1 MISLGSDNHSGIHPE
16 ILASLTAHNHE
27 HAPSYG
33 TDDITQETL
42 RLFKTVFGSDSE
54 AYFVFNGTAANV
66 VALSTLVKSYQSVIC
81 AETSHLQQDEC
92 GAPEK
97 HLGCKLITIPSADG
111 KITPEQIQAKLI
123 RLGDQH
129 QSQPKAVS
137 ITQPTEYGTCYSLEE
152 LKKIREF
159 TKAHNLY
166 LHIDGARLVQAAQ
179 YLNCELSD
187 LTGKLGVDAVSFG
200 GTKNGLL
207 FGEVVLVF
215 NKQLAQDL
223 KFIRK
228 QFMQLPSKHRFVAAQ
243 FKSLLSGTDPL
254 WRRITRHC
262 HKMALELEAGLKNIP
277 QVIVTQKV
285 QANSVFV
292 KFPKEWT
299 SALRDKYFFYIWNEP
314 TWEARLMVSY
324 DVESHHIQ
332 EFIALAR
339 KLSQKG

>member
-1 MISLGSDNHSGIHPE
+1 MISLGSDNHSGVHPE
-16 ILASLTAHNHE
+16 ILASLTATNQK

-33 TDDITQETL
+33 TDDVTQETL
-42 RLFKTVFGSDSE
+42 QLFKKVFGPECE

-66 VALSTLVKSYQSVIC
+66 VALSALVKSYQSVIC

-97 HLGCKLITIPSADG
+97 HLGCKLITLPTTDG
-111 KITPEQIQAKLI
+111 KITPEQIQAKLV

-129 QSQPKAVS
+129 HSQPKAVS

-166 LHIDGARLVQAAQ
+166 LHIDGARLVQAGQ

-187 LTGKLGVDAVSFG
+187 LTGQLGADAVSFG

-215 NKQLAQDL
+215 NKKLAQDL

-243 FKSLLSGTDPL
+243 FKTLLSGADPL

-299 SALRDKYFFYIWNEP
+299 SPIRDKYFFYIWDEK

-332 EFIALAR
+332 DFIALAR
-339 KLSQKG
+339 KLSQNG